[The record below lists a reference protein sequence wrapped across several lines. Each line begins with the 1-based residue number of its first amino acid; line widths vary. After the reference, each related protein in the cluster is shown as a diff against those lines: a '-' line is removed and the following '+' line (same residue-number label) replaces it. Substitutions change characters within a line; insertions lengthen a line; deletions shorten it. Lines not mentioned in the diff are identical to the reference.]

1 MGLTWVRFP
10 RQALTLQEIL
20 GVFKRKDWTMK
31 LIWTELKPAEIEFR
45 YYWTKENGWVEKQI
59 PKQPIYILKE
69 SV

>member
-1 MGLTWVRFP
+1 
-10 RQALTLQEIL
+10 
-20 GVFKRKDWTMK
+20 MK
-31 LIWTELKPAEIEFR
+31 LIWTELKAADIESR

>member
-1 MGLTWVRFP
+1 
-10 RQALTLQEIL
+10 
-20 GVFKRKDWTMK
+20 MK
-31 LIWTELKPAEIEFR
+31 LEWTELKPEKVEFR

>member
-1 MGLTWVRFP
+1 VQFLATYEHHGKTV
-10 RQALTLQEIL
+10 A
-20 GVFKRKDWTMK
+20 FKRKGLEMK
-31 LIWTELKPAEIEFR
+31 LIWTELRPASIEFR